1 MSNSKGSQFL
11 RSNVLGLVAI
21 FIAATGT
28 AVVAEAQNATT
39 AKVTDAKFKK
49 LKKRVAAL
57 EGRVNAPV
65 TGDLTGTLP
74 NLQLAQNS
82 VTTNE
87 IAANAVTTV
96 KIADNAVATAKIA
109 DNAVGTAKIADAA
122 VSTAKIAG
130 GAITGAKLGGV
141 RVAQNTTTDVTSG
154 TGVQEPQT
162 CTGTE
167 RVLSGGGFWSGSLSQ
182 NATLKASAP
191 VGGGTIGWQA
201 QGFNLSGDNTLDFT
215 GYALC
220 LQ

>member
-96 KIADNAVATAKIA
+96 KIADNAVATAK
-109 DNAVGTAKIADAA
+109 DRRQRGRHGEDRRRGGEHGEDRRRRDHR
-122 VSTAKIAG
+122 SEAG
-130 GAITGAKLGGV
+130 
-141 RVAQNTTTDVTSG
+141 
-154 TGVQEPQT
+154 
-162 CTGTE
+162 
-167 RVLSGGGFWSGSLSQ
+167 WSARGS
-182 NATLKASAP
+182 KHHH
-191 VGGGTIGWQA
+191 
-201 QGFNLSGDNTLDFT
+201 
-215 GYALC
+215 
-220 LQ
+220 